1 MQFKLTGFLPF
12 LLTILVIGSAYSQSV
27 VITNN
32 NLDSLFSVCE
42 QSLQQQPRIALALGA
57 KLLAFSQEKN
67 NIPSVARCNY
77 ITGRAHRNLGAS
89 DKTIAALQQ
98 SIALCRTVEEY
109 ELLCLSL
116 KELGITYYLRNETGK
131 ALTLYTEALAIAKDK
146 NLTTEVAAIYNNIG
160 NLYDTRK
167 NYDQAITYYHEGLA
181 LQPDDKKRSTLLY
194 NLGRAHAGKGDFETA
209 MMHYQQS
216 AAIAQKMD
224 DPAAG
229 ITALNGIAS
238 IYWMQEKDQEVL
250 NVSFTI
256 LELQQNTGMATD
268 RIETYNRIGLAYLN
282 MNQPVKAITHFREA
296 LMLAETVKYSN
307 IHFIY
312 ANLAFAYERA
322 GNYKQA
328 YAYFVKHKQ
337 LQDSVENIESKRNL
351 DEMLARYEAD
361 KKEQQIAQLTLEK
374 KMQALTLQKKMAEL
388 DRETLIRNSIIGGAL
403 LIFIC
408 ILVLQLFYRQR
419 MRSKIQLAAQTEEVN
434 RQRTLELIREHELKT
449 IKANLEGR
457 ENERLR
463 ISQELHDGVA
473 GSLAGIKLQTR
484 KVADEHNL
492 KELHLI
498 MQNIDSVYDEVR
510 SLSHNL
516 SPLKVLNTAFIDLL
530 RNQLKLAGEQGSF
543 ASDFIC
549 YPEVTLNQ
557 LPDTIK
563 IEVYRILQ
571 ELLANI
577 IRHAHTT
584 TVEIQ
589 FTLNDESINLM
600 VEDSGK
606 GFDLNRVAPGVG
618 LSSIRNRVSSLEG
631 KLHIESTIGR
641 GTIINIDIPL
651 QYISQSSRI

>member
-1 MQFKLTGFLPF
+1 MFQ
-12 LLTILVIGSAYSQSV
+12 
-27 VITNN
+27 
-32 NLDSLFSVCE
+32 VCE
-42 QSLQQQPRIALALGA
+42 QSLQQQPDAALTLAA
-57 KLLAFSQEKN
+57 DLLVFSKKN
-67 NIPSVARCNY
+67 NDIPSVARCNY
-77 ITGRAHRNLGAS
+77 ITGRAHRNLEQG
-89 DKTIAALQQ
+89 DKAIADLQR
-98 SIALCRTVEEY
+98 SIELCRLVEQY

-116 KELGITYYLRNETGK
+116 KELGITHYLRNETDK
-131 ALTLYTEALAIAKDK
+131 ALTLYTEALTIAKDK
-146 NLTTEVAAIYNNIG
+146 KLTTEVASIYNNIG
-160 NLYDTRK
+160 NLYDLRK
-167 NYDQAITYYHEGLA
+167 NYDQAITYYREGLA
-181 LQPDDKKRSTLLY
+181 LQPDNKKRSTLLY
-194 NLGRAHAGKGDFETA
+194 NLGRAHAGNGNFDTA
-209 MMHYQQS
+209 MTHYQRS
-216 AAIAQKMD
+216 AALARKMN
-224 DPAAG
+224 DPSAN

-238 IYWMQEKDQEVL
+238 VYWMQEKDDEVL

-256 LELQQNTGMATD
+256 LELQQNAGMVTD
-268 RIETYNRIGLAYLN
+268 QIETYNRIGLAYLN
-282 MNQPVKAITHFREA
+282 KNQPLKSITHFRKA
-296 LMLAETVKYSN
+296 LMLARNVRYSN
-307 IHFIY
+307 MHYIY
-312 ANLAFAYERA
+312 ANLAFAYEHT

-328 YAYFVKHKQ
+328 YTYFVKHKQ
-337 LQDSVENIESKRNL
+337 LQDSVENIEAKRNL

-388 DRETLIRNSIIGGAL
+388 DRETLIRNSIIGGSL
-403 LIFIC
+403 LIFVC

-492 KELHLI
+492 KELNLI

-510 SLSHNL
+510 ALSHNL

-530 RNQLKLAGEQGSF
+530 RNQMKLAGEQGSF

-577 IRHAHTT
+577 IRHAQTK
-584 TVEIQ
+584 TVEVQ
-589 FTLNDESINLM
+589 FTLNDESINLI

-606 GFDLNRVAPGVG
+606 GFDHHRVAPGVG
-618 LSSIRNRVSSLEG
+618 LSSIRSRVSSLEG
-631 KLHIESTIGR
+631 KLHIESSIGR

-651 QYISQSSRI
+651 QYISPTPRV